1 MQLEAIVGFYYTFI
15 HIAPFDGL
23 IFYTFRRQLRL
34 GASKTALG
42 YFCLLALEGAVQ
54 AQLPGVYDQRVS
66 LLFQLTYLVYDLWA
80 IREFPCK
87 VLAVGLLTVPLSLL
101 AFSVANLAEKLWP
114 LHIPDLAGGL
124 MIALVFLLFLGPALY
139 YIRQVLTP
147 LLAIQ
152 EKNPWLY
159 LAGYETILIFI
170 ALLIDPFHE
179 STAPRVF
186 VSRILLLAA
195 TIACIQVMAYLC
207 QSIHSREYT
216 RHLLN
221 SVQALQEMERLRY
234 ETVMERWR
242 SSRRLRHDFRHHI
255 VTVAALARMRK
266 GAELRKYLRS
276 IQADAG
282 LRSKENLF

>member
-101 AFSVANLAEKLWP
+101 AFSVANLAEALWP
-114 LHIPDLAGGL
+114 MHIPDATGGL
-124 MIALVFLLFLGPALY
+124 VIALVFLVFLGPSLY
-139 YIRQVLTP
+139 YIRHVLTP
-147 LLAIQ
+147 LLAVQ
-152 EKNPWLY
+152 EKKPWLY
-159 LAGYETILIFI
+159 LAGYETMLIFI

-186 VSRILLLAA
+186 ISRGLLLVAN
-195 TIACIQVMAYLC
+195 IACVQIMAYLC
-207 QSIHSREYT
+207 HSIRSREYT

-221 SVQALQEMERLRY
+221 SVQVLQDMERQRY
-234 ETVMERWR
+234 ETVLERWR
-242 SSRRLRHDFRHHI
+242 ASRRLRHDFRHYI
-255 VTVAALARMRK
+255 VTVAALARARK
-266 GAELRKYLRS
+266 GAELKVYLRS
-276 IQADAG
+276 LLEGAG
-282 LRSKENLF
+282 LRF